1 MKYLVLRKM
10 GNMIWLVLSLLMIL
24 FQTDNIIFD
33 FDKNSN
39 MESWNVV
46 NDDVMGGR
54 SSGQLEINAQ
64 GHAVFS
70 GMISLEN
77 NGGFSSLRYRPER
90 IMLGDATKVRIRLKG
105 DAKKYQLRIKANA
118 DDYYSY
124 VANFTTSG
132 NWETIKIDLKDMY
145 PTFRGRMLEKPN
157 FNDDHLEEIGIL
169 IGNKKAQEFELMI
182 DKIQLQ

>member
-1 MKYLVLRKM
+1 MM
-10 GNMIWLVLSLLMIL
+10 S

-54 SSGQLEINAQ
+54 SSGQLEMNAQ

-70 GMISLEN
+70 GTISLEN
-77 NGGFSSLRYRPER
+77 NGGFSSVRYRPER
-90 IMLGDATKVRIRLKG
+90 IMLGDATKIKIRLKG
-105 DAKKYQLRIKANA
+105 DKKKYQLRIKANA

-132 NWETIKIDLKDMY
+132 DWETIKIDLKDMY
-145 PTFRGRMLEKPN
+145 PTFRGRMLDQPN
-157 FNDDHLEEIGIL
+157 FKDDHIEEIGIL
-169 IGNKKAQEFELMI
+169 IGNKKAQEFNLVI
-182 DKIQLQ
+182 DKIQLT